1 LRRKKLGVFAN
12 ALSLA
17 VGTTNTASGATLRK
31 RPGLGAFLFERL
43 SRRATKQPR
52 LALVERINLA
62 PRQTVALIEAD
73 GQRLLVATSSDGTPS
88 FYPLKPAAS
97 RSGAR
102 RRRSNNP
109 EAECI

>member
-1 LRRKKLGVFAN
+1 LGVFAN

-17 VGTTNTASGATLRK
+17 VGERDRAPRKGLKERSGLWA
-31 RPGLGAFLFERL
+31 GFFERVR
-43 SRRATKQPR
+43 RRATEHPR

-73 GQRLLVATSSDGTPS
+73 GQRLLVATSAEGAPS

-97 RSGAR
+97 RSVAS
-102 RRRSNNP
+102 RRRSTDS
-109 EAECI
+109 ETECI

>member
-1 LRRKKLGVFAN
+1 LGVFAN

-17 VGTTNTASGATLRK
+17 VGEKSTVPRQNLQERPALYARLLR
-31 RPGLGAFLFERL
+31 RL

-73 GQRLLVATSSDGTPS
+73 GQRLLVATSTDGAAS
-88 FYPLKPAAS
+88 FYPLKAAWGD
-97 RSGAR
+97 SGANLP
-102 RRRSNNP
+102 RSIDS
-109 EAECI
+109 EAESL